1 MLFSPM
7 STCQSIDFLEKE
19 YCENEDFKSKGL
31 PEPHIRSQN
40 LICRKGSWEWHV
52 KITFRGTMIREDS
65 IEGFIAAQKK
75 RKVRREQFT
84 QFIKSIDFS
93 SLHFPTPPP
102 ITTRSGRT
110 TRPNKRWE

>member
-1 MLFSPM
+1 M

-19 YCENEDFKSKGL
+19 SCENEDFKSKGL

-65 IEGFIAAQKK
+65 IEGFIAEETKGPSGAIHTVHQVH
-75 RKVRREQFT
+75 RLQF
-84 QFIKSIDFS
+84 SA
-93 SLHFPTPPP
+93 FPNTSTNYHPQ
-102 ITTRSGRT
+102 
-110 TRPNKRWE
+110 RPHHTSK